1 MREATKILVDYYGIE
16 DGMDWMNFSIKNPHD
31 LQFHH
36 IKKKADGGKMIF
48 SNGAILTPNAHKFLH
63 TIEKYDIN
71 IYRGINKMFKLFIM
85 QKSGPTLEQRYIMQ
99 EILRLF
105 YQKFENEKTKKG
117 KPIIKE
123 RYKNF

>member
-1 MREATKILVDYYGIE
+1 
-16 DGMDWMNFSIKNPHD
+16 
-31 LQFHH
+31 
-36 IKKKADGGKMIF
+36 MIF